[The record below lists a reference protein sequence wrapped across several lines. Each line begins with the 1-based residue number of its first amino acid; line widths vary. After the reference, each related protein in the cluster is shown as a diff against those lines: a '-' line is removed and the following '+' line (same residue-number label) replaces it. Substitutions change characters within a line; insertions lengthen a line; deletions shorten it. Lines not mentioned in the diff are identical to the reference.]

1 MIWYDSV
8 AFVFKHVYKA
18 GNPSLLERSVFSSI
32 YSQQWCKTGRSLE
45 PNSIFYMDS
54 LLHSLAES
62 SVGCFIGRVF
72 VGVLVYADNIV
83 LLSHMRSLL
92 HVCDVFANDF
102 SVVFNAAESKCLW
115 FKARWKCASCCKNPP
130 SFFWL
135 VAMPMSLLVAGYTLV
150 IYWLQ
155 IRALKLGFKNLGF

>member
-72 VGVLVYADNIV
+72 VGVLVYADDIV

-102 SVVFNAAESKCLW
+102 SVVFNAAKSKCLW
-115 FKARWKCASCCKNPP
+115 FKARWICASCCKN
-130 SFFWL
+130 SLVFLIGGNANEFISSWL
-135 VAMPMSLLVAGYTLV
+135 H
-150 IYWLQ
+150 
-155 IRALKLGFKNLGF
+155 LGHILTTDQGCKVGF